1 MGLLRWWFEKLFFYQ
16 YRNSSSLAHAIFRK
30 RVLLRRIFF
39 VFPMRFAKEDN
50 MWVVVSDNPLA
61 FNFMALMGE
70 GSMASL
76 FSLEVRFRFFFFC
89 YVGWVPLH

>member
-1 MGLLRWWFEKLFFYQ
+1 
-16 YRNSSSLAHAIFRK
+16 
-30 RVLLRRIFF
+30 
-39 VFPMRFAKEDN
+39 MRFAKEDN
-50 MWVVVSDNPLA
+50 MWVVVSENPLA